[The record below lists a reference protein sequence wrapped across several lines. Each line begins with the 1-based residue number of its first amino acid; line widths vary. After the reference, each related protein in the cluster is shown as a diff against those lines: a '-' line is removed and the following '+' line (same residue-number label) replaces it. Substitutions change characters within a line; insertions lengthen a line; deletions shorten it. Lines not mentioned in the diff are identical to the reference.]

1 MAQIAQAPVHEQIAG
16 QVMAE
21 IVRRHEENDDPI
33 IDLVTLWEVIE
44 ITTAVAVTH
53 LSRMDKLPLEVLA
66 ESLPQVTNELKAGR
80 KIQAIK
86 ELRAASKAGLK
97 EAKDAVDAL
106 EARWAQAAA
115 EAHARGNGPNP

>member
-1 MAQIAQAPVHEQIAG
+1 MSLTEEIAG

-33 IDLVTLWEVIE
+33 IDLVTLWEAIE
-44 ITTAVAVTH
+44 ITTAIAVTH

-97 EAKDAVDAL
+97 EAKDAIDAL
-106 EARWAQAAA
+106 EARWAG
-115 EAHARGNGPNP
+115 RGNGPNP